1 MPNGVV
7 FSFFLNAYAYTC
19 LSVCRYEFLEE
30 LWLRRK
36 GERPLSSIQFA
47 LMEQKLDPHE
57 RTMQSSKTLSP
68 QMQALCAGS
77 DGKDV
82 LLDIWLYQPCTI
94 YAWGCTTALVTTLN
108 ERCIYVA
115 TTSIHV
121 CRYIAKLSDMTC
133 MCAWNDDLVCTCAWD
148 YVMFMYSCEV
158 QRSII
163 TDQ

>member
-82 LLDIWLYQPCTI
+82 LLDI
-94 YAWGCTTALVTTLN
+94 
-108 ERCIYVA
+108 
-115 TTSIHV
+115 
-121 CRYIAKLSDMTC
+121 
-133 MCAWNDDLVCTCAWD
+133 
-148 YVMFMYSCEV
+148 
-158 QRSII
+158 
-163 TDQ
+163 